1 LDKWSAR
8 FVVEGEVWWHEGELF
23 DRTTLIAVPIGAL
36 CRCLSGPVTRV
47 SFDPGPDVQVMA
59 LMDDVLVDEAEAGA
73 ATVEVAVAWLAS
85 AEAPPDGALPGV
97 PQQVPPPEAPPDG
110 ALPGVPVVAAGSLPV
125 VLVPVVAAEH
135 AGVVSV
141 EAATAI
147 SAEPV
152 ATATPAATATR

>member
-1 LDKWSAR
+1 MDKWSAR

-85 AEAPPDGALPGV
+85 AEARPTERFRGCHNRCPRQRPRPTERCRGYPLWRRGRYLWCSCPSSPPNTLAWCP
-97 PQQVPPPEAPPDG
+97 
-110 ALPGVPVVAAGSLPV
+110 
-125 VLVPVVAAEH
+125 
-135 AGVVSV
+135 
-141 EAATAI
+141 
-147 SAEPV
+147 
-152 ATATPAATATR
+152 